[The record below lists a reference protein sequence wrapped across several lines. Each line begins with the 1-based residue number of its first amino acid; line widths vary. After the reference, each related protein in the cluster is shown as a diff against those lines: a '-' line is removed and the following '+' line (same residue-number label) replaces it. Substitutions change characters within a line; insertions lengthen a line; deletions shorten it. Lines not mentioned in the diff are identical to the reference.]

1 MATRVKVV
9 LGLAVLFAAALV
21 AAKVAADRARPLGTR
36 ARVRL
41 LEKHFAEVAT
51 DGGTLE
57 AQLQALAIRVAALE
71 ARLDECA
78 CPLPPPACSPCTCA
92 AGETACGQDADGD
105 GIDDCTDQCPCEP
118 GPPENAGCPRP
129 ICQPCSSCQVT
140 PCGHDAD
147 GDGVDDCEDACPCR
161 PGVADNKGCPTG
173 TPCQTDDDCQD
184 GNPCSLDLCRDGI
197 CDHEC
202 LCLAADGFDCG
213 PGPLRQ

>member
-57 AQLQALAIRVAALE
+57 AQLQALAVRVAALE

-118 GPPENAGCPRP
+118 GP
-129 ICQPCSSCQVT
+129 S
-140 PCGHDAD
+140 
-147 GDGVDDCEDACPCR
+147 
-161 PGVADNKGCPTG
+161 
-173 TPCQTDDDCQD
+173 DDDCQD
-184 GNPCSLDLCRDGI
+184 GNPCSLDVCRDGI